1 MSGRRKINKYFI
13 SSVEWYEPRLN
24 ITSEFWGSE
33 NTTDDE
39 LIPGICTPYN
49 VDENDD
55 IYDNHDRG
63 DNDDDGNYYVNE
75 YGEPMMI
82 MMMIMMMM
90 NVRCGRMFVGRTF
103 VHVGSRETSLMPR
116 GNTPTRF
123 HSKCLPTFSCQCLFL
138 PRAQTDLL
146 TT

>member
-63 DNDDDGNYYVNE
+63 DNDDDGNDYVNE
-75 YGEPMMI
+75 YGEPRI
-82 MMMIMMMM
+82 PFVPGINFLLHPM
-90 NVRCGRMFVGRTF
+90 NFMVIAIFM
-103 VHVGSRETSLMPR
+103 L
-116 GNTPTRF
+116 
-123 HSKCLPTFSCQCLFL
+123 
-138 PRAQTDLL
+138 
-146 TT
+146 